1 MMMEKIMN
9 FKYQADGFSLQN
21 TLECGQCFRWKR
33 LSDGSFCGVTGNRS
47 LRVEQQE
54 NIVIFYDTTEE
65 EFQQVWRNYFDFDTD
80 YHAIYQQIC
89 TDPVV
94 AESSAYTGEIH
105 ILRQQPWEALC
116 SFIISQNN
124 NIPRITGII
133 DRLCRQFG
141 EPLKDGNYA
150 FPTPQRLAPL
160 QVDDLAELRA
170 GFRAKYI
177 LDAARKITD
186 GTVDVQKLY
195 HADIDDA
202 RKELQ
207 QICGVGPKVADCVL
221 LFGFYRLEAFPVD
234 VWIKRAMTYFYQNGF
249 PRELMPYGGIAQQV
263 IFHYIRCCEEA
274 LPDGFRK

>member
-1 MMMEKIMN
+1 MN

-33 LSDGSFCGVTGNRS
+33 LPDGSFCGVAGNRS
-47 LRVEQQE
+47 LRVEQKG
-54 NIVIFYDTTEE
+54 NTVIFYDTTEE
-65 EFQQVWRNYFDFDTD
+65 EFQRLWRNYFDFDTD

-89 TDPVV
+89 ADPVV
-94 AESSAYTGEIH
+94 AKASAYTGEIH

-141 EPLKDGNYA
+141 KPLKDGNYA
-150 FPTPQRLAPL
+150 FPTPQRVAPL
-160 QVDDLAELRA
+160 QVEDLAELRA

-186 GTVDVQKLY
+186 GTIEVQKLY
-195 HADIDDA
+195 HADIDEA

-221 LFGFYRLEAFPVD
+221 LFGFYRLEAFPID

-249 PRELMPYGGIAQQV
+249 PQELMPYGGIAQQV

-274 LPDGFRK
+274 LPDGYRK